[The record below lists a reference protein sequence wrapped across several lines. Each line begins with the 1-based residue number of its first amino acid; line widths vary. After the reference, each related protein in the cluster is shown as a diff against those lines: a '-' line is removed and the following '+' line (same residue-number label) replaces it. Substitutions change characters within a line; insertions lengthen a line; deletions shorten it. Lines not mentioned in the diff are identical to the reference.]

1 MYGQTAVTHKAYFD
15 YVFNIFMPF
24 CANDYT
30 PQLRVVRDNRTKKI
44 YSAISFTTMQLPCF
58 NVFKELFYVL
68 NVKIVPDNIY
78 DLLTPSPYEVGGG
91 D

>member
-1 MYGQTAVTHKAYFD
+1 MYGQTAVAHKAYFD
-15 YVFNIFMPF
+15 YVFNIFKPF
-24 CANDYT
+24 CAKDYA

-68 NVKIVPDNIY
+68 NVKKVPDNIY
-78 DLLTPSPYEVGGG
+78 DLLTPYGPNSFLNN
-91 D
+91 